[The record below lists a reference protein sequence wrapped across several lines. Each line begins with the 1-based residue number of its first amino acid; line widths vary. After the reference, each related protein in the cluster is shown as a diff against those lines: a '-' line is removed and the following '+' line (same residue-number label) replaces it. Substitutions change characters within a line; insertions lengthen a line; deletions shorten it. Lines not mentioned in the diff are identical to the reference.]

1 MSATS
6 VGDACAVKTLQCTI
20 VGAVCVSPGES
31 QQAVTQF
38 MLHRFRVVCRENVPL
53 IPTGDFNLDLSGR
66 KNEWFCRLVTAE
78 FSLCVM
84 PEVNAE
90 TTCGGTTI
98 DFVSYD
104 KEN

>member
-20 VGAVCVSPGES
+20 VGAVYVSRGKS
-31 QQAVTQF
+31 QQAGTQF
-38 MLHRFRVVCRENVPL
+38 MPHRFRVVCRENVPL

-78 FSLCVM
+78 LGLCVM
-84 PEVNAE
+84 PDVK
-90 TTCGGTTI
+90 TPTMCGGTTI
-98 DFVSYD
+98 HLVLYN
-104 KEN
+104 KQN